1 MLPKKYGGVVD
12 SRLKVYGTANL
23 RVADISIL
31 PMVSLVLFCFIS
43 ESLRRTLS
51 NSAPICLA
59 QHMPSA
65 SKQRI

>member
-31 PMVSLVLFCFIS
+31 PMVSLVVILLVVKI
-43 ESLRRTLS
+43 T
-51 NSAPICLA
+51 
-59 QHMPSA
+59 
-65 SKQRI
+65 